1 MTLARDRGSP
11 GRRAYKLA
19 VSEFQQLYA
28 DGRLNLAPEFQRNS
42 VWPSRAKSYLIDT
55 LLADRPTPVIFLE
68 RQVSAQT
75 GRETYSVID
84 GQQRLRAILD
94 FLKDGVRLTE
104 TSNERYQGLRYSEL
118 TPEDK
123 ESLLSYEL
131 IVEELVGYSEDEIRD
146 VFVRLNRFVVRL
158 APQELRHAAKRGAF
172 SDFVEQLGRLPY
184 WFNHR
189 IFSRLQIERMRP
201 VEFSAELTILILEG
215 PQDKKQSIDL
225 YYEYFVDEFPDA
237 SDVEERLADY
247 FEWTET
253 ALEIEKTRFRRPVE
267 LYGLVG
273 ALHRLKEQRGRLPDP
288 EPARRLL
295 EEFDL
300 LASIDQQPRDL
311 ARYLLASSRQTD
323 NLAPRQ
329 TRIEV
334 LEHWLEQA

>member
-1 MTLARDRGSP
+1 MTLASGSP
-11 GRRAYKLA
+11 RRRTYKLA
-19 VSEFQQLYA
+19 VSEFQQLYL

-42 VWPSRAKSYLIDT
+42 VWPSRAKAYLIDT

-75 GRETYSVID
+75 GRFAYSVID

-94 FLKDGVRLTE
+94 FLNEDLRLTE
-104 TSNERYQGLRYSEL
+104 ASDNRYQGLRYSEL

-123 ESLLSYEL
+123 ELLLSYEL
-131 IVEELVGYSEDEIRD
+131 LVEELIDYSDAEVRD

-158 APQELRHAAKRGAF
+158 APQELRHAEKTGAF
-172 SDFVEQLGRLPY
+172 SDFVEKLGQLPY
-184 WFNHR
+184 WGDHR
-189 IFSRLQIERMRP
+189 IFSDLQIRRMRP
-201 VEFSAELTILILEG
+201 VEFSAELSILILEG
-215 PQDKKQSIDL
+215 PQDKKRSIDL

-237 SDVEERLADY
+237 PYVEERLNAY

-253 ALEIEKTRFRRPVE
+253 ALNIEQTRFRRPVE
-267 LYGLVG
+267 LYGLIG
-273 ALHRLKEQRGRLPDP
+273 ALHRLNQQRDRLPEP
-288 EPARRLL
+288 EPAGRLL
-295 EEFDL
+295 QEFEL
-300 LASIDQQPRDL
+300 LASIDQQPRDI
-311 ARYLLASSRQTD
+311 ARYSLASSRQTD